1 MSSVGGATKLYYVRS
16 AYVYNITIH
25 HSLAQLAHQFTLIS
39 AAAAPCVFAFSFALV
54 LRSVSR
60 DNQPYSQPRIL
71 SSLPPLGVFV
81 RCI

>member
-1 MSSVGGATKLYYVRS
+1 MCTTLRYTTA
-16 AYVYNITIH
+16 AQ
-25 HSLAQLAHQFTLIS
+25 LALAHQFSLIS
-39 AAAAPCVFAFSFALV
+39 AVAASCVIAFSFALV

-60 DNQPYSQPRIL
+60 DNQPYSLPRIL